1 MYKQITLVTLII
13 SLQIFAQDN
22 SFIIEVNQVI
32 GKNTEFWKAAG
43 SDHLFYHSL
52 KPAGQ
57 FLLKR
62 MAEKGSHRYLRSHHT
77 FNKDLKHGVIR
88 GQNVYSED
96 QDGNP
101 IYDFSNINKVFQ
113 SYVEN
118 GIKPIVEYDYLPEL
132 LINNVVESSSGND
145 EGMTIINTGPNDWK
159 KWSDLMKAITQNF
172 IDQVG
177 TEEVRS
183 WFLRFGMNR
192 MGGLMTN

>member
-1 MYKQITLVTLII
+1 MVKQITLITLII
-13 SLQIFAQDN
+13 SSWIFAQDN
-22 SFIIEVNQVI
+22 SFIIKVDQVI

-62 MAEKGSHRYLRSHHT
+62 MGEKGSHRYLRSHHT

-101 IYDFSNINKVFQ
+101 VYDFSNVNWA
-113 SYVEN
+113 
-118 GIKPIVEYDYLPEL
+118 P
-132 LINNVVESSSGND
+132 
-145 EGMTIINTGPNDWK
+145 
-159 KWSDLMKAITQNF
+159 
-172 IDQVG
+172 
-177 TEEVRS
+177 
-183 WFLRFGMNR
+183 
-192 MGGLMTN
+192 